1 MTLVLLPVIINPA
14 QLKGEFICLYLKVF
28 QVTRGA
34 EVVCK
39 GGAADVV
46 GQMRLKLVF
55 FGDEWCGRSRI
66 LLHADI
72 AGGVLYRE
80 GKEMGGGRA
89 SLYWYLTCADP

>member
-1 MTLVLLPVIINPA
+1 LH
-14 QLKGEFICLYLKVF
+14 FKVF

-34 EVVCK
+34 EEVVCK

-66 LLHADI
+66 LLHAAI
-72 AGGVLYRE
+72 AGGVPYRE
-80 GKEMGGGRA
+80 GKEMGRGCLPGSCL
-89 SLYWYLTCADP
+89 SLLVLDLCRPLKEA